1 VYTKSQH
8 VEGAKHMNNKMNDI
22 LTKLQS
28 LHTQELET
36 DYMAIYLFSEE
47 EIEGAQVGYSV
58 DEEGNSLVG
67 QGPGSWEENWLVIGV
82 EEDID
87 DPIFVD
93 MQAEGYPVFTAMHG
107 EDTWEPVCIFESLDH
122 LLQEFSA

>member
-1 VYTKSQH
+1 
-8 VEGAKHMNNKMNDI
+8 MNNTVSTI
-22 LTKLQS
+22 LAKLQT
-28 LHTQELET
+28 LHTQEIET

-47 EIEGAQVGYSV
+47 EIEEAQVGYSL

-67 QGPGSWEENWLVIGV
+67 QGPGSWQESWLVIGV
-82 EEDID
+82 EEDTD

-93 MQAEGYPVFTAMHG
+93 VKVEGYPVFTAMHG

-122 LLQEFSA
+122 LLQEFQA